1 MIGSTLGKSTPPKV
15 VEILKVCS
23 RAEWRRAAAAE
34 CHETA
39 AGGHREGVW
48 RAFRD
53 YPHHLRHCDALT
65 WGSAHQHRGQA

>member
-23 RAEWRRAAAAE
+23 RAE

-39 AGGHREGVW
+39 AGGHREGGKA
-48 RAFRD
+48 AFKD

-65 WGSAHQHRGQA
+65 WGSAHQHHGQA